1 MHSATATLGPTLRHA
16 GCARICWAWVGGR
29 SLARPVVKRRAGAAS
44 TSGPRC
50 IIHSNGRSVNSPST
64 TSTRR
69 STRLAVQCERKPRPM
84 HLQAGPYSRYSTRQ
98 HACPLPSMVIGLD
111 FPARLVGLKEER
123 FVDITPRQRHGKPPS
138 PETKG
143 APKILL
149 VELRGLE
156 PLTFSMPLRRA
167 PSCATAP
174 RYLFPS
180 AIQAL
185 FKRQL
190 PGFVQEVRAQCARLL
205 RTKPKLAGGAEGIR
219 TPDLYSAIVALSQL
233 SYSPPRHLR
242 AIV

>member
-1 MHSATATLGPTLRHA
+1 MLSATATLGPTLRHA
-16 GCARICWAWVGGR
+16 GFARACWAWAGGC
-29 SLARPVVKRRAGAAS
+29 SLARPDVKRRGCAAS

-50 IIHSNGRSVNSPST
+50 IIHSNGRSVNSPSIA
-64 TSTRR
+64 STRR
-69 STRLAVQCERKPRPM
+69 STRSAVQCGRQARPM
-84 HLQAGPYSRYSTRQ
+84 HLRAGPYPRYSTKQRT
-98 HACPLPSMVIGLD
+98 CPLLSMAVGPGFL
-111 FPARLVGLKEER
+111 ARLVGLRKEHS
-123 FVDITPRQRHGKPPS
+123 VDITPRQRHGKPPS

-143 APKILL
+143 APETLL

-190 PGFVQEVRAQCARLL
+190 PGFVPEVRAQCARLL
-205 RTKPKLAGGAEGIR
+205 RTKPKRAGGAEGIR